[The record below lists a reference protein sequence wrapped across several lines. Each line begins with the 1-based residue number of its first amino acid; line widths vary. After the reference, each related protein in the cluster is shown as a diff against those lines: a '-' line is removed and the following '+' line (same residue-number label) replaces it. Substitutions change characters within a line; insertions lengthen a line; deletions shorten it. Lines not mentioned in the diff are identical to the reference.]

1 MKYHFFLFFMI
12 FLGSRMQAQDIISNP
27 RAIPAMPNPNTTVT
41 PNITPEKKPSIFDV
55 KPKVDVPD
63 EWTNKSKVNM
73 KKEEFAN
80 PADIY
85 TKKMNRKSNTEGSG
99 DAKMFRRDQYFGD
112 FRTKSETIKV
122 AYRDPQA
129 VDGDMLKI
137 LLNGLVIKNN
147 IYLEGSFKT
156 IEIPLSNG
164 FNKIDFE
171 ALNEGLYFP
180 NTGEFIIID
189 KGVELYSSEW
199 NMSTGFKASF
209 IIVKE

>member
-1 MKYHFFLFFMI
+1 
-12 FLGSRMQAQDIISNP
+12 MQAQDIISNP
-27 RAIPAMPNPNTTVT
+27 RAIPAMPNPNTTIS

-55 KPKVDVPD
+55 KPKVEVPD
-63 EWTNKSKVNM
+63 EWMNKSKVNM

-85 TKKMNRKSNTEGSG
+85 TKKMNRSSNTEGSG
-99 DAKMFRRDQYFGD
+99 DAKVFRRNQYFGD

-129 VDGDMLKI
+129 VDGDLLK
-137 LLNGLVIKNN
+137 LSQNNSVIKNN
-147 IYLEGSFKT
+147 IFLEGSFKT
-156 IEIPLSNG
+156 VEIKLANG
-164 FNKIDFE
+164 FNQIDFE
-171 ALNEGLYFP
+171 ALNEGQYFP

-189 KGVELYSSEW
+189 KGVEIYTSEW